1 MAAHA
6 VIFLYDPP
14 AFLNV
19 AAVIQGTV
27 LVVGGKRIFLA
38 AQKESSEGANLFLV
52 EVQVGHA
59 QLLGFWLFLAFVP
72 DVGFG
77 ELVLEEAFL
86 VVPRLFGGAFGQTR
100 YIVRIFDGLGIFAA
114 ALGNV
119 REQCKIQALDWFA
132 AFDGELGANA
142 AFVFQA
148 GDFMASGT
156 AEVANPL
163 LAFVFQI
170 RVVHERRIGIGGRL
184 LLFQGDQ
191 IAGDVFGV
199 LRSEAQAG
207 HYGHVLDLEL
217 MAVVRTLAVLQV
229 ENKGQ
234 ALLFVIFGAD
244 VLFFVRTI
252 GAGAFAR
259 VVDPTH
265 EVVVIV
271 LFTDAREIGSKSSTP
286 HPVAFADGKT
296 SEAAARFEKFFAL
309 SGVAPLVRWRFIG

>member
-1 MAAHA
+1 M
-6 VIFLYDPP
+6 IRRPP
-14 AFLNV
+14 RS
-19 AAVIQGTV
+19 T
-27 LVVGGKRIFLA
+27 
-38 AQKESSEGANLFLV
+38 LFPYTT
-52 EVQVGHA
+52 
-59 QLLGFWLFLAFVP
+59 LFRS
-72 DVGFG
+72 
-77 ELVLEEAFL
+77 LEEAFL

-100 YIVRIFDGLGIFAA
+100 SIVRIFDGLGIFAA
-114 ALGNV
+114 ALGNI

-229 ENKGQ
+229 ENKWQ
-234 ALLFVIFGAD
+234 PLLLVIFGTD

-265 EVVVIV
+265 EVVVIF
-271 LFTDAREIGSKSSTP
+271 LFTDAREIGSKRFTL
-286 HPVAFADGKT
+286 HLGGFADGVT
-296 SEAAARFEKFFAL
+296 GEAAARFEQLFAV
-309 SGVAPLVRWRFIG
+309 SGVARLVLGQLIGERRLPNECGDGSDLLIVESEIRHLGCGAEVAGLLEPNRNPVLV